1 MSRVIAIKLIAASV
15 VLFILPLFTLKAFAQ
30 GETTSA
36 IVGQV
41 SDASGA
47 AVPGATVTVHNTET
61 GLQRIATTDD
71 SGRFN
76 FPQLKPGTYTVRVE
90 GQGFDPQQIGAVT
103 SSLGQK
109 QTVDFILKIAQARE
123 SIEVSGEA
131 VILSPEN
138 ANTATTLDAPA
149 LENLPNPGGD
159 LTYPLQF
166 AAGALINTAGSSND
180 FVGGTNGYGN
190 VEFNGLPAL
199 ANGYI
204 VDGLE
209 SNDPLTNLNS
219 GLSTNLVLGLNSI
232 SEVTVN
238 TLSYAVDQG
247 RYGASQVDYV
257 TKSGS
262 NQFHG
267 NLYEL
272 WNSSILNAADYFTNA
287 LPGRQKPGAN
297 VNHFGGSLGGPI
309 VHDKLFFFFDSE
321 WVRIAL
327 PIVTPTIVPSLAF
340 QGYVLGQLQDGEPD
354 PNHPGQYVYPPSPQS
369 INFYKQMFGLYGNT
383 NGAAARVL
391 GCPYDVGM
399 AAPAIPNDGN
409 YCANSQSVSH
419 SSDDHEQVQTLRID
433 YNINEKDTTWYRLQ
447 SDTGVQAAY
456 TDPINAVF
464 DSVSP
469 QPLYSFA
476 AGYTHVFSQNLVN
489 YFNPAF
495 SWYGSLFAPAD
506 FQKTLAAFPIVL
518 QGTGANAFTTVGGL
532 DNTWVQGRRASRFFI
547 NDNLAW
553 SHGAHEFRF
562 GTNTRLL
569 RLNDY
574 DFGEGSVPTVTYAN
588 LEQYIYGVANTATET
603 FPTSANEPF
612 NFLNLDLYAQDTW
625 KVTKKLT
632 WTFGIRDTFNSNP
645 LNPHDQIARLS
656 GSFDSISHNVNQP
669 LNATIQTGLGN
680 VFSST
685 PLAILQPRTAIA
697 WQFEPKT
704 VLRAGFGIF
713 SDLLPGSIADV
724 VGVNPP
730 YVKTFQGGLLGTVG
744 KSGSAGCDPAF
755 GCTAIAPGVANSA
768 VDATVSANQTF
779 SSGFQPGQPS
789 CASLPPSSAQASFA
803 TCLPPVAITAVPS
816 GELHAPY
823 FMEWSLGL
831 EHELGTTGS
840 LKAQYVGTRA
850 VNQPYLTE
858 VNGYQTVCPGCFA
871 PFPYVNPADPQR
883 TGAIDPRFGA
893 VTQFSTGA
901 NSHYD
906 GLQLTAMKRIGHG
919 LMGQINYTWSR
930 CMDTV
935 SNGGFLQFSAGGI
948 LSPLPGELARNY
960 GPCDYD
966 IRGNLNAQYV
976 YQLPLKVQ
984 NHYLGLALNG
994 WQVSGTMFWHSGLPF
1009 SVLSTPYSAN
1019 GNGIVNGSGPQ
1030 FASVVPGVPL
1040 YDHNFIPG
1048 VTQPGTVQW
1057 LNPNAFVSTVDPSQ
1071 QQLANGQ
1078 IVPAGSCNGGDGA
1091 QTCQFGNLGRN
1102 ALRGPQFFW
1111 SDFYLT
1117 KWFPVTER
1125 VKLRFDAQFFNV
1137 FNHPNFAL
1145 PSMVLAG
1152 IPGKPST
1159 LPGFGAITST
1169 TSPPTGLLGVGL
1181 GGDSTPRMVAFQM
1194 RMEF

>member
-1 MSRVIAIKLIAASV
+1 MPRRILSSFLLMSAA
-15 VLFILPLFTLKAFAQ
+15 LFYPDKALPQ

-41 SDASGA
+41 TDVINA
-47 AVPGATVTVHNTET
+47 AIPGALVTITNRET
-61 GLQRIATTDD
+61 GLQRRATADEQ
-71 SGRFN
+71 GRFN
-76 FPQLKPGTYTVRVE
+76 FPQLKPGTYAVKAE
-90 GQGFDPQQIGAVT
+90 AEGFDPQRNDNVISG
-103 SSLGQK
+103 LGQK
-109 QTVDFILKIAQARE
+109 QTVNFTLKVAR
-123 SIEVSGEA
+123 SLQTIKVSGEPPL
-131 VILSPEN
+131 INPEN
-138 ANTATTLDAPA
+138 ANTSTNLNALA
-149 LENLPNPGGD
+149 LENLPNPGSD

-180 FVGGTNGYGN
+180 FVGSSNGYGN

-199 ANGYI
+199 SNGYI

-209 SNDPLTNLNS
+209 TNDPLTNLNS

-238 TLSYAVDQG
+238 TLSYSVDQG
-247 RYGASQVDYV
+247 RYGASQVNYV

-272 WNSSILNAADYFTNA
+272 WNGSRFNAADYFTNST
-287 LPGRQKPGAN
+287 PGNHKPRST
-297 VNHFGGSLGGPI
+297 VNHFGGSVGGPI
-309 VHDKLFFFFDSE
+309 AHDKLFFFFDSE
-321 WVRIAL
+321 WIRIAL
-327 PIVTPTIVPSLAF
+327 PIVTATTVPTSLF
-340 QGYVLGQLQDGEPD
+340 ENYVVQQLSMGGTDSITGK
-354 PNHPGQYVYPPSPQS
+354 VYQPSPQS
-369 INFYKQMFGLYGNT
+369 VPFYQKMFSLYGNT
-383 NGAAARVL
+383 NGTPLAVL
-391 GCPYDVGM
+391 GCPFAVGG
-399 AAPAIPNDGN
+399 APPSIANDGN
-409 YCANSQSVSH
+409 GCANRQSISH
-419 SSDDHEQVQTLRID
+419 SSDDHEQVQTARID
-433 YNINEKDTTWYRLQ
+433 YNFDEKNTTWYRFQ
-447 SDTGVQAAY
+447 ADTGRQAVW
-456 TDPINAVF
+456 TDPINPLFNA
-464 DSVSP
+464 VSP

-495 SWYGSLFAPAD
+495 SWYESLFGPAD
-506 FQKTLAAFPIVL
+506 FQKTLSAFPIVL
-518 QGTGANAFTTVGGL
+518 EGSGANAPFTTVGGL
-532 DNTWVQGRRASRFFI
+532 DNSWIQGRRASRLFI

-553 SHGAHEFRF
+553 SHGAHELRF
-562 GTNTRLL
+562 GTNTRIF

-574 DFGEGSVPTVTYAN
+574 DFSEGSVPTVTYTT
-588 LEQYIYGVANTATET
+588 LPQFIYGVASTATKT

-632 WTFGIRDTFNSNP
+632 WTFGLRDTLNSNP
-645 LNPHDQIARLS
+645 LNPHQEIARLS
-656 GSFDSISHNVNQP
+656 GSFDSISHDVNQP
-669 LNATIQTGLGN
+669 LDATIQTGLDH

-697 WQFEPKT
+697 WQFEPNT
-704 VLRAGFGIF
+704 VLRAGFGLF
-713 SDLLPGSIADV
+713 SDILPGAIADV

-730 YVKTFQGGLLGTVG
+730 YVQTFEGGLLGTVG
-744 KSGSAGCDPAF
+744 G
-755 GCTAIAPGVANSA
+755 TAIAPGVPNSA
-768 VDATVSANQTF
+768 VDRTVAAYQSF
-779 SSGFQPGQPS
+779 SSGFSQGQLS
-789 CASLPPSSAQASFA
+789 CASAQSNPS
-803 TCLPPVAITAVPS
+803 TCLPPVAITAMPD

-831 EHELGTTGS
+831 EHQFGS
-840 LKAQYVGTRA
+840 TASIHAQYVGTRA
-850 VNQPYLTE
+850 VNQPYLTQ
-858 VNGYQTVCPGCFA
+858 VNGYQTVCDGCFA
-871 PFPYVNPADPQR
+871 PFPYEQPS
-883 TGAIDPRFGA
+883 DPRFGA

-906 GLQLTAMKRIGHG
+906 GLQVTAMKRLGHG
-919 LMGQINYTWSR
+919 LMGQLNYTWSR

-948 LSPLPGELARNY
+948 LSPLPGDLARDY

-966 IRGNLNAQYV
+966 IRNNLTAQYV
-976 YQLPLKVQ
+976 YQLPLKVG
-984 NHYLGLALNG
+984 NRPLGFALNG
-994 WQVSGTMFWHSGLPF
+994 WQVSGTVFWHSGVPF

-1040 YDHNFIPG
+1040 YEHNPIPG

-1057 LNPNAFVSTVDPSQ
+1057 LNPDAFVSTVDPSTG
-1071 QQLANGQ
+1071 A
-1078 IVPAGSCNGGDGA
+1078 CYGGDSPKD
-1091 QTCQFGNLGRN
+1091 CQFGNLGRN
-1102 ALRGPQFFW
+1102 ALRGPDFAW

-1117 KWFPVTER
+1117 KWFPLTER
-1125 VKLRFDAQFFNV
+1125 ARMRFDVQFFNV

-1159 LPGFGAITST
+1159 QTGFGALTST

-1181 GGDSTPRMVAFQM
+1181 GGDSTPRMIAFQL
-1194 RMEF
+1194 RLEF

>member
-1 MSRVIAIKLIAASV
+1 MRTLRMNGTGPAT
-15 VLFILPLFTLKAFAQ
+15 VLRSALSIFVFVGSSHFLLPEVTFSQ

-41 SDASGA
+41 SDASGE
-47 AVPGATVTVHNTET
+47 AVPSATVTVTNKET
-61 GLQRIATTDD
+61 GLRRSASTDA

-76 FPQLKPGTYTVRVE
+76 FPQLNPGTYLVKVE
-90 GQGFDPQQIGAVT
+90 AEGFEPQQNDAV
-103 SSLGQK
+103 SAGLGQK
-109 QTVDFILKIAQARE
+109 QTVHFIVRVAQARD
-123 SIEVSGEA
+123 SIEVTSEA
-131 VILSPEN
+131 TILNPEN
-138 ANTATTLDAPA
+138 ANTSTTLNARA

-166 AAGALINTAGSSND
+166 AAGALVNTAGSGND

-199 ANGYI
+199 SNGYI

-209 SNDPLTNLNS
+209 TNDPLTNLNS

-232 SEVTVN
+232 AEVTVN

-247 RYGASQVDYV
+247 RYGASQVNYV

-272 WNSSILNAADYFTNA
+272 WNGSKFNAANYFTNA
-287 LPGRQKPGAN
+287 TPGNHKPRSTL
-297 VNHFGGSLGGPI
+297 NHFGGSVGGPI
-309 VHDKLFFFFDSE
+309 IHDKVFFFFDGE

-327 PIVTPTIVPSLAF
+327 PIVTAATVPTPAF
-340 QGYVLGQLQDGEPD
+340 QNYVLQRLFLGGTDSVTGS
-354 PNHPGQYVYPPSPQS
+354 VYQPSPQS
-369 INFYKQMFGLYGNT
+369 APFYQKMFSLYGNT
-383 NGAAARVL
+383 SGTPLTVL
-391 GCPYDVGM
+391 GCPFDAVGV
-399 AAPAIPNDGN
+399 APAIANDGN
-409 YCANSQSVSH
+409 GCANRQSVSH
-419 SSDDHEQVQTLRID
+419 SSDDHEQVLTVRID
-433 YNINEKDTTWYRLQ
+433 YNINEKNTTWYRFQ
-447 SDTGVQAAY
+447 TDTGVQAAY
-456 TDPINAVF
+456 TDPINSLF

-495 SWYGSLFAPAD
+495 SWYESLFGPAD
-506 FQKTLAAFPIVL
+506 FQKTLSAFPIVL
-518 QGTGANAFTTVGGL
+518 QGSGANAPFTRVGGL

-553 SHGAHEFRF
+553 SHGAHELRF
-562 GTNTRLL
+562 GTNTRIF

-574 DFGEGSVPTVTYAN
+574 DFGQGSVPTVTYST
-588 LEQYIYGVANTATET
+588 LPQYIYGVASTATET

-645 LNPHDQIARLS
+645 LNPHHHIARLT
-656 GSFDSISHNVNQP
+656 GSFESISHDVNQP
-669 LNATIQTGLGN
+669 LHAAIQTGLGN

-685 PLAILQPRTAIA
+685 PIAILQPRTAIA

-704 VLRAGFGIF
+704 VLRAGFGVF
-713 SDLLPGSIADV
+713 SDILPGTIADV

-744 KSGSAGCDPAF
+744 G
-755 GCTAIAPGVANSA
+755 TAIASGVPNSA
-768 VDATVSANQTF
+768 IDRTVAANQTF
-779 SSGFQPGQPS
+779 SSGFTQGQLS
-789 CASLPPSSAQASFA
+789 CASAQANPA
-803 TCLPPVAITAVPS
+803 TCLPPVAITAVPD
-816 GELHAPY
+816 GKLQTPY
-823 FMEWSLGL
+823 FMEWSLGV
-831 EHELGTTGS
+831 EHQLGTTGS
-840 LKAQYVGTRA
+840 LHAQYVGTRA
-850 VNQPYLTE
+850 VNQPYLTQ

-871 PFPYVNPADPQR
+871 PFPYAQSP
-883 TGAIDPRFGA
+883 DPRFGA
-893 VTQFSTGA
+893 VTQFSTGV
-901 NSHYD
+901 NSHYH
-906 GLQLTAMKRIGHG
+906 GLQMTAMKRFGNG
-919 LMGQINYTWSR
+919 FMGQLNYTLSR

-948 LSPLPGELARNY
+948 LSPLPGNLARDY

-966 IRGNLNAQYV
+966 IRHNLNAEYV
-976 YQLPLKVQ
+976 YQFPVKVQ
-984 NHYLGLALNG
+984 NRLLGFALNG
-994 WQVSGTMFWHSGLPF
+994 WQVSGTVFWHSGIPF

-1019 GNGIVNGSGPQ
+1019 GNGLVNGSGPQ

-1040 YDHNFIPG
+1040 YEHHPISG

-1057 LNPNAFVSTVDPSQ
+1057 LNPDAFVSTVDPSTGAC
-1071 QQLANGQ
+1071 L
-1078 IVPAGSCNGGDGA
+1078 GGDSPKN
-1091 QTCQFGNLGRN
+1091 CQFGNLGRN
-1102 ALRGPQFFW
+1102 ALRGPDFTW
-1111 SDFYLT
+1111 SDFYLS
-1117 KWFPVTER
+1117 KWFIVTEQM
-1125 VKLRFDAQFFNV
+1125 KLRFDAQFFNV
-1137 FNHPNFAL
+1137 FNHPNFGL

-1159 LPGFGAITST
+1159 QTGFGALTYT

-1181 GGDSTPRMVAFQM
+1181 GGDSTPRMIAFQL
-1194 RMEF
+1194 RLEF

>member
-1 MSRVIAIKLIAASV
+1 MAALSII
-15 VLFILPLFTLKAFAQ
+15 LFPVKAFPQ

-41 SDASGA
+41 TDATNA
-47 AVPGATVTVHNTET
+47 AISGATVTITNRET
-61 GLQRIATTDD
+61 ALQRSAKTDD
-71 SGRFN
+71 EGRFN
-76 FPQLKPGTYTVRVE
+76 LPQLKPDTYSVRVE
-90 GQGFDPQQIGAVT
+90 AAGFASQQNDYVLAA
-103 SSLGQK
+103 LGQK
-109 QTVDFILKIAQARE
+109 QTVNFTLRVAQSNQTIEISSEAPILN
-123 SIEVSGEA
+123 
-131 VILSPEN
+131 PEN
-138 ANTATTLDAPA
+138 ANTSTTLNAHE

-166 AAGALINTAGSSND
+166 AAGALINTAGSGND

-199 ANGYI
+199 SNGYI

-209 SNDPLTNLNS
+209 TNDPLTNLNS

-247 RYGASQVDYV
+247 RYGASQVNYV

-272 WNSSILNAADYFTNA
+272 WNGSRFNAADYFTNA
-287 LPGRQKPGAN
+287 TLGNHKPRST
-297 VNHFGGSLGGPI
+297 VNHFGGSVGGPI

-327 PIVTPTIVPSLAF
+327 PIVTATIVPTTAF
-340 QGYVLGQLQDGEPD
+340 QKYVLQQ
-354 PNHPGQYVYPPSPQS
+354 VPSLSAP
-369 INFYKQMFGLYGNT
+369 FYRQMFALYGNSS
-383 NGAAARVL
+383 GAPRAIL
-391 GCPYDVGM
+391 GCPLG
-399 AAPAIPNDGN
+399 ANGDG
-409 YCANSQSVSH
+409 CADSQSVSH
-419 SSDDHEQVQTLRID
+419 SSDDREQVQTARVD
-433 YNINEKDTTWYRLQ
+433 YNFNENNTSWFRFQ
-447 SDTGVQAAY
+447 ADTGLQAAY
-456 TDPINAVF
+456 TDPINPLFNAL
-464 DSVSP
+464 SP

-495 SWYGSLFAPAD
+495 SWYESLFGPAD
-506 FQKTLAAFPIVL
+506 FQKTLSAFPIVL
-518 QGTGANAFTTVGGL
+518 EGTGPNAFSPVGGL

-553 SHGAHEFRF
+553 SRGAHELRF
-562 GTNTRLL
+562 GTNTRIL

-574 DFGEGSVPTVTYAN
+574 DFGEGSVPTATYAT
-588 LEQYIYGVANTATET
+588 LQQYMQGVASTATEA
-603 FPTSANEPF
+603 FPTFANEPF
-612 NFLNLDLYAQDTW
+612 NFLNLDVYAQDTW

-645 LNPHDQIARLS
+645 LNPHDQIARLR
-656 GSFDSISHNVNQP
+656 GSFDSISHDVNQP
-669 LNATIQTGLGN
+669 LNAAILTGLGN

-697 WQFEPKT
+697 WQFESKS
-704 VLRAGFGIF
+704 VLRAGFGVF
-713 SDLLPGSIADV
+713 SDILPGSIADV

-730 YVKTFQGGLLGTVG
+730 YVKTFQGGLLGT
-744 KSGSAGCDPAF
+744 AG
-755 GCTAIAPGVANSA
+755 GTAIAPGVPDSA
-768 VDATVSANQTF
+768 VDATVAANQTF
-779 SSGFQPGQPS
+779 SSGFPQGQLS
-789 CASLPPSSAQASFA
+789 CASAQANSA
-803 TCLPPVAITAVPS
+803 TCLPPVAITAVPN
-816 GELHAPY
+816 GKLHAPY
-823 FMEWSLGL
+823 FLEWSLGL

-840 LKAQYVGTRA
+840 IHAQYVGTRA
-850 VNQPYLTE
+850 VNQPYLTQ
-858 VNGYQTVCPGCFA
+858 VNGYQTVCDGCFA
-871 PFPYVNPADPQR
+871 PFPYAHS
-883 TGAIDPRFGA
+883 TDPRFGA

-906 GLQLTAMKRIGHG
+906 GLQLSAMKRLGHG

-948 LSPLPGELARNY
+948 LAPLPGELARDY

-966 IRGNLNAQYV
+966 IRNNLNAQYV
-976 YQLPLKVQ
+976 YQLPVKVQ
-984 NHYLGLALNG
+984 NRLLGYALNG
-994 WQVSGTMFWHSGLPF
+994 WQVSGTAFWHSGIPF

-1030 FASVVPGVPL
+1030 FASIIPGVPL
-1040 YDHNFIPG
+1040 YEHHPIPG

-1057 LNPNAFVSTVDPSQ
+1057 LNPDAFVSTVDPSTGACFDGDSP
-1071 QQLANGQ
+1071 AN
-1078 IVPAGSCNGGDGA
+1078 
-1091 QTCQFGNLGRN
+1091 CQFGNLGRN
-1102 ALRGPQFFW
+1102 ALRGPDFAW

-1117 KWFPVTER
+1117 KSVALSER
-1125 VKLRFDAQFFNV
+1125 VRLRFDTQFFNV
-1137 FNHPNFAL
+1137 FNHPNFGL
-1145 PSMVLAG
+1145 PSMALAG

-1159 LPGFGAITST
+1159 QTGFGALTYA

-1181 GGDSTPRMVAFQM
+1181 GGDSTPRMIAFQL
-1194 RMEF
+1194 RLEY